1 MAPRANFE
9 ACGKWDMC
17 PIRLR
22 LCWLGRGRRE
32 LYCFFGVEALGGIR
46 TLTMFTF
53 LKVLAAAAIVVVL
66 WLAIVG
72 VPSTQQQEPTP
83 KPPEPIPAPT
93 TTGSALTVP
102 AAPTTPDI
110 AKLNDAIAKLTA
122 AVDRL
127 NQQLVARDPPAT
139 KPNANLSPP
148 VDTPR
153 RQEIYARQRRS
164 SWRDAPCWW

>member
-1 MAPRANFE
+1 M
-9 ACGKWDMC
+9 
-17 PIRLR
+17 L
-22 LCWLGRGRRE
+22 
-32 LYCFFGVEALGGIR
+32 
-46 TLTMFTF
+46 TF

-66 WLAIVG
+66 WLAIVAA
-72 VPSTQQQEPTP
+72 VPSTQQQEAPR
-83 KPPEPIPAPT
+83 PPASIPAPT

-102 AAPTTPDI
+102 ASPTTPDI
-110 AKLNDAIAKLTA
+110 AKLNDAIAELTA

-139 KPNANLSPP
+139 KPNANPSPP
-148 VDTPR
+148 ADTPR

>member
-1 MAPRANFE
+1 M
-9 ACGKWDMC
+9 
-17 PIRLR
+17 L
-22 LCWLGRGRRE
+22 
-32 LYCFFGVEALGGIR
+32 
-46 TLTMFTF
+46 TF

-66 WLAIVG
+66 WLAIVAA
-72 VPSTQQQEPTP
+72 VPSTQQQEAPRP
-83 KPPEPIPAPT
+83 PQQQEAPRPPEPIPAPT

-102 AAPTTPDI
+102 ASPTTPDI

-139 KPNANLSPP
+139 KPNANPSPP
-148 VDTPR
+148 ADTPR
-153 RQEIYARQRRS
+153 RQEIYARHRRS